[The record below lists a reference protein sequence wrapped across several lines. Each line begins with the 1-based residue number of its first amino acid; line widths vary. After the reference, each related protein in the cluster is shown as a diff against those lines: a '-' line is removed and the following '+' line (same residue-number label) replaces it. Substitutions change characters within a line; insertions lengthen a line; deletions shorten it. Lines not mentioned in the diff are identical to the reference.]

1 MYEVNNIFKY
11 DTIIVEC
18 GGVSFDVDRS
28 SIEMYEN
35 SFLNGIIHQMFINP
49 LHYPLHN
56 GRRVIKLSDA
66 KASILKNKIDVK
78 RAVFNAVTKGI
89 KLCTVENGFTSST
102 KLLKILN
109 WGVKYGNDSV
119 TVKRFA
125 RKGKYYTGVWVKG
138 VRGMQSMEKYKIT
151 KKDVIYNNAKNNNL
165 VYDNDIWSND
175 Y

>member
-1 MYEVNNIFKY
+1 MMILKDDKRRIKGLRKQFLKVKGKLWILGVYI
-11 DTIIVEC
+11 DTK
-18 GGVSFDVDRS
+18 
-28 SIEMYEN
+28 
-35 SFLNGIIHQMFINP
+35 
-49 LHYPLHN
+49 

-66 KASILKNKIDVK
+66 KAIILKNKIDVK

-89 KLCTVENGFTSST
+89 KLCVVENGFTSSS

-109 WGVKYGNDSV
+109 WGVKYGNESV

-138 VRGMQSMEKYKIT
+138 TRGMQSMEKYKT
-151 KKDVIYNNAKNNNL
+151 NKKDVIYNNAKNSNL

>member
-1 MYEVNNIFKY
+1 MILKDDKRRVKGLRKQFLKVKGKLWIQGVYI
-11 DTIIVEC
+11 DTK
-18 GGVSFDVDRS
+18 
-28 SIEMYEN
+28 
-35 SFLNGIIHQMFINP
+35 
-49 LHYPLHN
+49 